1 MNKITQ
7 VLLSLMAIF
16 LIVGCGGSKPS
27 PRPVT
32 APRSGPDLEPP
43 PTKEVLGQ
51 EPKWYRTLKVPD
63 GFIGV
68 KGEGTSSSKGLART
82 KAKTMLTVD
91 LKQKLE
97 AVIEART
104 ENFQKEIGGDF
115 DSELI
120 QEFTNLEKN
129 IMNGLVGDWEE
140 MKSKTVIESN
150 PKKKG
155 ESIYRCYITA
165 KWNKHKADQ
174 ILLEK
179 LKNKEALRIAFEK
192 TKAHEAMMQ
201 DLEKY
206 KEKLGM

>member
-1 MNKITQ
+1 MKKMTQ
-7 VLLSLMAIF
+7 VILSLMAVF
-16 LIVGCGGSKPS
+16 LIIGCGSKPT
-27 PRPVT
+27 PRPATV
-32 APRSGPDLEPP
+32 PRSGPDLEPP
-43 PTKEVLGQ
+43 PTKEVIGKV
-51 EPKWYRTLKVPD
+51 PKWYKNTAAKD
-63 GFIGV
+63 GWV
-68 KGEGTSSSKGLART
+68 YPKGEGTSSSKSLARE
-82 KAKTMLTVD
+82 KAKTALSVD
-91 LKQKLE
+91 LREKIATL
-97 AVIEART
+97 VEARRA
-104 ENFQKEIGGDF
+104 NFQKEVGGDY
-115 DSELI
+115 DSELF
-120 QEFTNLEKN
+120 QEFSNTQVN

-150 PKKKG
+150 PKKRG

-192 TKAHEAMMQ
+192 TKVHEAMMQ